1 MVVESS
7 ITYKL
12 LGTVHGSFLISDM
25 PISQMELEHIGND
38 TSYRDNTGIAF
49 TFSRNSYDT

>member
-25 PISQMELEHIGND
+25 PISQMELEYIGND